1 MTRFV
6 ALNINQVEK
15 GRDLLLSE
23 FQSLH
28 EDMKNVELHLFGDSE
43 DRQLPGVVCHGSY
56 KIREMDAI
64 LSRMDVGIIPS
75 IWPESYAYV
84 GPEMLTRG
92 VPLIVSTAGAMQ
104 EYIIPNVNGLLFD
117 LKVPGQLKTAM
128 RSVANDPE
136 LLKRLKINAAIR
148 TQGIVRFDDHVN
160 EMEAIYAEVVGSPRA

>member
-1 MTRFV
+1 
-6 ALNINQVEK
+6 
-15 GRDLLLSE
+15 
-23 FQSLH
+23 
-28 EDMKNVELHLFGDSE
+28 
-43 DRQLPGVVCHGSY
+43 
-56 KIREMDAI
+56 
-64 LSRMDVGIIPS
+64 
-75 IWPESYAYV
+75 
-84 GPEMLTRG
+84 MLTRG